1 VQLNQLAAVLCD
13 RLAEDASRLRIAV
26 TSSAAGGVGARL
38 IDCGVDATGGLEA
51 GRRMAEIC
59 LAGLARVALVPGD
72 EGIWSGPAV
81 QVDTDHP
88 LAACMASQ
96 YAGWEIKSDGYFAMG
111 SGPMRAAAGRED
123 LFDRIGCREQP
134 DVAVGVLESGRLP
147 PEDVCRNIAEAC
159 GVELGKLTLL
169 VARTSSLAGTL
180 QVVSRTVETALHKLL
195 EVGFD
200 LSEVTSGVGT
210 APLPPVAADD
220 LEGIGRTNDAV
231 LYGGQVTLYVR
242 SDDSLL
248 TEIGPKVPSCA
259 SPDHGRPFAQI
270 FKRCGHDFY
279 KIDPLLFS
287 PAVVQFAN
295 LQTGQF
301 HRFGHTLPR
310 VIHESFGGA

>member
-1 VQLNQLAAVLCD
+1 VLLNQRAAELCD
-13 RLAEDASRLRIAV
+13 RLAEDAARLRITV
-26 TSSAAGGVGARL
+26 TSSADDGSGARL
-38 IDCGVDATGGLEA
+38 IDCGIDAIGGLEA
-51 GRRMAEIC
+51 GQRMAEIC
-59 LAGLARVALVPGD
+59 LAGLARVALVPSD
-72 EGIWSGPAV
+72 ESIWMGPAV
-81 QVDTDHP
+81 QVVTDHP

-96 YAGWEIKSDGYFAMG
+96 YAGWEIKSDDYFAMG
-111 SGPMRAAAGRED
+111 SGPMRVAAGRED
-123 LFDRIGCREQP
+123 LFERIGCREQP

-147 PEDVCRNIAEAC
+147 PEDVCRYIAEAC
-159 GVELGKLTLL
+159 GVELANLTLL

-200 LSEVTSGVGT
+200 LSQVLSGVGA

-242 SDDSLL
+242 CDDSLL
-248 TEIGPKVPSCA
+248 AEIGPKVPSCA
-259 SPDHGRPFAQI
+259 SPDHGQPFSQI
-270 FKRCGHDFY
+270 FKESGHDFY

-287 PAVVQFAN
+287 PAVVQFVN

-301 HRFGHTLPR
+301 HRFGHALPR